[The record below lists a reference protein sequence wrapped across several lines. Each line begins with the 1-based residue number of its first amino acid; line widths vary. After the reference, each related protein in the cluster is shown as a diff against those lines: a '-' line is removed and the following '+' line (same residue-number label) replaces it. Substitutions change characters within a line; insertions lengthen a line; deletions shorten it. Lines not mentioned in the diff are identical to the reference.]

1 MSPCTFLLLDGQ
13 KVKMDV
19 HPDDIQ
25 ALPISLDDGSII
37 FAVAGEDE
45 EEKLI
50 SLQQSINEDNQVISL
65 MQFRDES
72 LAFASLIDQVLP

>member
-13 KVKMDV
+13 KVKMEV

-37 FAVAGEDE
+37 FAVEGEDE

-50 SLQQSINEDNQVISL
+50 SLQQSINEDNQTISL
-65 MQFRDES
+65 MQLREEG
-72 LAFASLIDQVLP
+72 LAFDSSIGQIFP

>member
-1 MSPCTFLLLDGQ
+1 
-13 KVKMDV
+13 MDV

-25 ALPISLDDGSII
+25 ALPISLDDGSIV
-37 FAVAGEDE
+37 FAVLGEDE

-72 LAFASLIDQVLP
+72 LAFDSSLVRYSHKPT

>member
-1 MSPCTFLLLDGQ
+1 
-13 KVKMDV
+13 MDA

-37 FAVAGEDE
+37 FAVEGEDE

-50 SLQQSINEDNQVISL
+50 SLQKSVNEDNQTISL
-65 MQFRDES
+65 IQFRKES
-72 LAFASLIDQVLP
+72 LAFDSSIGQIFP

>member
-1 MSPCTFLLLDGQ
+1 
-13 KVKMDV
+13 MDV

-65 MQFRDES
+65 MQCRDES
-72 LAFASLIDQVLP
+72 LAFDSSIGQTFP

>member
-1 MSPCTFLLLDGQ
+1 
-13 KVKMDV
+13 MDV

-72 LAFASLIDQVLP
+72 LAFDSSIDQIFP

>member
-1 MSPCTFLLLDGQ
+1 
-13 KVKMDV
+13 MDV

-25 ALPISLDDGSII
+25 ALPIPLDDGSII
-37 FAVAGEDE
+37 FAVLGEDE

-65 MQFRDES
+65 MQFKDES
-72 LAFASLIDQVLP
+72 LAFVSLIDQVLP

>member
-1 MSPCTFLLLDGQ
+1 MKRDA
-13 KVKMDV
+13 

-37 FAVAGEDE
+37 FAVEGEDE

-50 SLQQSINEDNQVISL
+50 SLQKSVNEDNQTISL
-65 MQFRDES
+65 IQFRKES
-72 LAFASLIDQVLP
+72 LAFDSSIGQIFP

>member
-1 MSPCTFLLLDGQ
+1 
-13 KVKMDV
+13 MDV

-72 LAFASLIDQVLP
+72 LAFDSSISQIFP

>member
-1 MSPCTFLLLDGQ
+1 
-13 KVKMDV
+13 MDV

-37 FAVAGEDE
+37 FAVEGEDE

-72 LAFASLIDQVLP
+72 LAFDSSIGQIFP

>member
-1 MSPCTFLLLDGQ
+1 ME
-13 KVKMDV
+13 V

-37 FAVAGEDE
+37 FAVEGEDE

-72 LAFASLIDQVLP
+72 LAFDSSIGQIFP

>member
-1 MSPCTFLLLDGQ
+1 
-13 KVKMDV
+13 MDV

-72 LAFASLIDQVLP
+72 LAFDSSIGQIFP